1 MIFSI
6 RKQKIDFV
14 FFTLPDMPYY
24 DEMNG
29 NAYGA
34 GSGVGGGGGSTM
46 VMDTITSNDN
56 LKNNQHL
63 SYNDDE
69 LDYASSR
76 SRVMN
81 EIIV

>member
-1 MIFSI
+1 MIKFI
-6 RKQKIDFV
+6 
-14 FFTLPDMPYY
+14 FFLPIDMPYY

-34 GSGVGGGGGSTM
+34 GSGVGGGGGGSTM
-46 VMDTITSNDN
+46 VMDTISSNDN